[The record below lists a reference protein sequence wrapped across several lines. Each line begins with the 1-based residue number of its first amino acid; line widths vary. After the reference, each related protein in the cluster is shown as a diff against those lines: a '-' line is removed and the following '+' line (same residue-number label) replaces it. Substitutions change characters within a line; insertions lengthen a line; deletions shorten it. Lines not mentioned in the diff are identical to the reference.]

1 MTRKRKTAELWG
13 RAAEHIAIW
22 WLRAKGYRLLERR
35 ARTAAGEID
44 LVMMR
49 GEYLVFVEVKARASI
64 ESARESLTQRQRARI
79 IRAASLWRARHSGI
93 SRLHL
98 RYDMFL
104 VAAGQ
109 WPVHERAAW
118 IPEGRAAGDLL

>member
-1 MTRKRKTAELWG
+1 MTRKRRRAELWG
-13 RAAEHIAIW
+13 RWAEFIAIW
-22 WLRAKGYRLLERR
+22 WLRAKGYRLLEHR

-64 ESARESLTQRQRARI
+64 ESARESLTPRQRDRI
-79 IRAASLWRARHSGI
+79 IRAASLWRARHSAV
-93 SRLHL
+93 SDLHL

-104 VAAGQ
+104 IAAGR

-118 IPEGRAAGDLL
+118 IPEGRAASELL

>member
-1 MTRKRKTAELWG
+1 VTRRRKQAELWG
-13 RAAEHIAIW
+13 RCAEYIAILF
-22 WLRAKGYRLLERR
+22 LRAKGYRLLEHR

-49 GEYLVFVEVKARASI
+49 GEYLVFIEVKARASI
-64 ESARESLTQRQRARI
+64 KMARESLTQRQRDRI
-79 IRAASLWRARHSGI
+79 IRSASLWRARHSGYDD
-93 SRLHL
+93 LHL

-109 WPVHERAAW
+109 WPKHERAAW
-118 IPEGRAAGDLL
+118 IPEGRMARDLL